1 MESGWIK
8 LNKKIL
14 DWGWYKDVNTK
25 AVFLHLLITANYE
38 DKVFKGDVIHR
49 GEVATSIGNLA
60 KSVGITYDQA
70 RTALEHLKDTKEI
83 TITRRSKHLV
93 ISIVNY
99 AKYQDRPKQIPNKSQ
114 SNPNQIPMTKEY
126 KNKEYKNN
134 TLSLS
139 SPSHKPYHIP
149 TIEEVRDYER
159 TSGLGKDPDMFY
171 KHYQAEGWK
180 ANGNKVY
187 SWERLYD
194 NWQMPEIKLVQN
206 RPKRFTDADG
216 ITYEWINGNYEK
228 VRE

>member
-1 MESGWIK
+1 MREPTTWIK
-8 LNKKIL
+8 LDRNLK
-14 DWGWYKDVNTK
+14 DWQWVSDANTLS
-25 AVFLHLLITANYE
+25 VFINLLIRVNNE
-38 DKVFKGDVIHR
+38 DKSFKGVTVKR
-49 GEVATSIGNLA
+49 GEVVITQDELADVTGLTRQKVRRALDNLISTKDIT
-60 KSVGITYDQA
+60 KSQHGRIT
-70 RTALEHLKDTKEI
+70 
-83 TITRRSKHLV
+83 V
-93 ISIVNY
+93 ISIPRY
-99 AKYQDRPKQIPNKSQ
+99 SAYQQRQPNTQ
-114 SNPNQIPMTKEY
+114 PRNNHETTTTKEY
-126 KNKEYKNN
+126 KNNKNIYN

-149 TIEEVRDYER
+149 TIDEVREYER

-180 ANGNKVY
+180 ANGKKVY

-194 NWQMPEIKLVQN
+194 NWKMPEIKLVQN